1 MVTLLFY
8 LTTSIT
14 IGAMLFI
21 FFKLPEMQ
29 TELKM
34 VIVAGIL
41 GVEALLLRWINKR
54 TKEKL
59 LKKVTI
65 TREWVNTGLVAV
77 VLAWVIM
84 SFIIQAF
91 KIPSGSMMNTFKIG
105 DHIFVAKFIYGIHV
119 PFSKK
124 YVWQIN
130 QPKRGEVIVFQF
142 PVDPKKDFIKRCIG
156 VPGDTI
162 QIKEKR
168 LYVNDKLQE
177 EPYTIHTDEKV
188 YPDSRHLPLMYRSR
202 DNLGPIVVPENS
214 YFVMGDN
221 RDQSYDSRFW
231 GPLERGYIKGK
242 ALFLYWPPKR
252 IRIIR

>member
-1 MVTLLFY
+1 MVTLLYY
-8 LTTSIT
+8 LSTSIT
-14 IGAMLFI
+14 IAMMLFI

-34 VIVAGIL
+34 VIVGGIL
-41 GVEALLLRWINKR
+41 GVEALLLTWINKR

-59 LKKVTI
+59 AKKVTI

-77 VLAWVIM
+77 ALAWVIM

-105 DHIFVAKFIYGIHV
+105 DHIFVAKFIYGIHL
-119 PFSKK
+119 PFSKR
-124 YVWQIN
+124 YIWQIN
-130 QPKRGEVIVFQF
+130 EPKRGEVIVFQF
-142 PVDPKKDFIKRCIG
+142 PDDPKKDFIKRCIG
-156 VPGDTI
+156 VPGDII
-162 QIKEKR
+162 QIKDKR
-168 LYVNDKLQE
+168 LFINEELQE
-177 EPYTIHTDEKV
+177 ETYAIYTDEKV
-188 YPDSRHLPLMYRSR
+188 YPNSRHLALMYRNR
-202 DNLGPIVVPENS
+202 DNLGPIVVPEDS

-252 IRIIR
+252 VRIIR

>member
-1 MVTLLFY
+1 MAQILYY
-8 LTTSIT
+8 LSTGIT
-14 IGAMLFI
+14 IAAVLFI

-34 VIVAGIL
+34 IIVAGIL
-41 GVEALLLRWINKR
+41 GVEALLLRLIAR
-54 TKEKL
+54 EAKEKF
-59 LKKVTI
+59 LKKVNGA
-65 TREWVNTGLVAV
+65 REWVNTGLVAV

-105 DHIFVAKFIYGIHV
+105 DHIFVAKFIYGVHI

-124 YVWQIN
+124 YIFPLQE
-130 QPKRGEVIVFQF
+130 PKRGEIIVFQF
-142 PVDPKKDFIKRCIG
+142 PLDPKKDFIKRCIG

-162 QIKEKR
+162 EIRDKR
-168 LYVNDKLQE
+168 LYVNGEIQE
-177 EPYTIHTDEKV
+177 EEYAIYADEKV
-188 YPDSRHLPLMYRSR
+188 YPNSRQLPVMYRNR
-202 DNLGPIVVPENS
+202 DNLASVVVPENF

-221 RDQSYDSRFW
+221 RDHSYDSRFW
-231 GPLERGYIKGK
+231 GPLDRGSIKGK

-252 IRIIR
+252 IRIIK

>member
-1 MVTLLFY
+1 MAHILYY
-8 LTTSIT
+8 LSTGIT
-14 IGAMLFI
+14 VAAVLFI
-21 FFKLPEMQ
+21 FFRLPEMQ

-34 VIVAGIL
+34 IIVAGIL
-41 GVEALLLRWINKR
+41 GAQTLLLRWINKR
-54 TKEKL
+54 AKEKL
-59 LKKVTI
+59 LKRVNVA
-65 TREWVNTGLVAV
+65 REWVNTGLVAV

-105 DHIFVAKFIYGIHV
+105 DHIFVAKFIYGVHF

-124 YVWQIN
+124 YIFPLQE
-130 QPKRGEVIVFQF
+130 PRRGEIIVFQF
-142 PVDPKKDFIKRCIG
+142 PLDPKKDFIKRCIG

-162 QIKEKR
+162 EIKDKR
-168 LYVNDKLQE
+168 LYVNGEVQE
-177 EPYTIHTDEKV
+177 EEYAIYGDEKV
-188 YPDSRHLPLMYRSR
+188 YPNSRQLPVMYRNR
-202 DNLGPIVVPENS
+202 DNLSPLVVPENS

-221 RDQSYDSRFW
+221 RDHSYDSRFW
-231 GPLERGYIKGK
+231 GPLDRGSIKGK

>member
-1 MVTLLFY
+1 MAQILYY
-8 LTTSIT
+8 LSTGIT
-14 IGAMLFI
+14 VAAVLFI

-41 GVEALLLRWINKR
+41 GVEALLLRLIAKEA
-54 TKEKL
+54 KEKF
-59 LKKVTI
+59 LKRVNVA
-65 TREWVNTGLVAV
+65 REWVNTGLVAV

-105 DHIFVAKFIYGIHV
+105 DHIFVAKFIYGVHI

-124 YVWQIN
+124 YIFPLQE
-130 QPKRGEVIVFQF
+130 PKRGEIIVFQF
-142 PVDPKKDFIKRCIG
+142 PLDPKKDFIKRCIG

-162 QIKEKR
+162 EIKDKK
-168 LYVNDKLQE
+168 LYVNGELQE
-177 EPYTIHTDEKV
+177 EGYAIYEDEKI
-188 YPDSRHLPLMYRSR
+188 YPNSRQLPVMYRNR
-202 DNLGPIVVPENS
+202 DNLASVVVPEKS

-221 RDQSYDSRFW
+221 RDHSYDSRFW
-231 GPLERGYIKGK
+231 GPLDRGSIKGK

>member
-1 MVTLLFY
+1 MVALLY
-8 LTTSIT
+8 YVSTGVT
-14 IGAMLFI
+14 IGTILFI

-34 VIVAGIL
+34 AIVGGIL

-59 LKKVTI
+59 LKSVNI

-124 YVWQIN
+124 YIWQFSE
-130 QPKRGEVIVFQF
+130 PKRGEVIVFQF
-142 PVDPKKDFIKRCIG
+142 PLDSKKDFIKRCIG

-162 QIKEKR
+162 QIRDKR
-168 LYVNDKLQE
+168 LYVNDKSRE
-177 EPYTIHTDEKV
+177 ETYAIHTDEKV
-188 YPDSRHLPLMYRSR
+188 YPNSRRLPLMYGNR

-221 RDQSYDSRFW
+221 RDYSYDSRFW
-231 GPLERGYIKGK
+231 GPLEREYIKGK

>member
-1 MVTLLFY
+1 MVALLY
-8 LTTSIT
+8 YVSTGVT
-14 IGAMLFI
+14 IGTILFI

-34 VIVAGIL
+34 AIVGGIL

-59 LKKVTI
+59 LKSVNI

-105 DHIFVAKFIYGIHV
+105 DHIFVGKFIYGIHV

-124 YVWQIN
+124 YIFPLQG
-130 QPKRGEVIVFQF
+130 PKRGEIIVFQF
-142 PVDPKKDFIKRCIG
+142 PLDPKKDFIKRCIG

-162 QIKEKR
+162 EIKDKR
-168 LYVNDKLQE
+168 LYLNDKSQE
-177 EPYTIHTDEKV
+177 ETYAIHTDEKV
-188 YPDSRHLPLMYRSR
+188 YPNSRHLPVMYGNR

-221 RDQSYDSRFW
+221 RDHSYDSRFW
-231 GPLERGYIKGK
+231 GPLEREYIKGK

>member
-1 MVTLLFY
+1 MALFLYY
-8 LTTSIT
+8 LSTGIT
-14 IGAMLFI
+14 IGAILFI

-41 GVEALLLRWINKR
+41 AIEALLLSSITKR
-54 TKEKL
+54 AKEKL
-59 LKKVTI
+59 LKKVNM

-77 VLAWVIM
+77 VLAWMIM

-105 DHIFVAKFIYGIHV
+105 DHIFVAKFIYGIHI

-124 YVWQIN
+124 YFWPLQE
-130 QPKRGEVIVFQF
+130 PKRGEIIVFQF
-142 PVDPKKDFIKRCIG
+142 PLEPGKDFIKRCIG
-156 VPGDTI
+156 IPGDTVE
-162 QIKEKR
+162 IKDKKV
-168 LYVNDKLQE
+168 YINGKLQE
-177 EPYTIHTDEKV
+177 ETNAIYTDEKV
-188 YPDSRHLPLMYRSR
+188 YPNSVHLPIMYRNR
-202 DNLGPIVVPENS
+202 DNFGPIIVPGNC

-221 RDQSYDSRFW
+221 RDHSYDSRFW
-231 GPLERGYIKGK
+231 GLLERGYIKGK

>member
-1 MVTLLFY
+1 VVPLLFY
-8 LTTSIT
+8 LTTGVS
-14 IGAMLFI
+14 IGAVLFI

-41 GVEALLLRWINKR
+41 SFQTLLLGWIIKKAKNR
-54 TKEKL
+54 L
-59 LKKVTI
+59 LKKVKT

-84 SFIIQAF
+84 AFIIQAF

-105 DHIFVAKFIYGIHV
+105 DHIFVAKFIYGIRI
-119 PFSKK
+119 PFTRN
-124 YVWQIN
+124 YIWEIQE
-130 QPKRGEVIVFQF
+130 PKRDEIIVFQF
-142 PVDPKKDFIKRCIG
+142 PLEPKKDFIKRCIA
-156 VPGDTI
+156 VPGDTVE
-162 QIKEKR
+162 IK
-168 LYVNDKLQE
+168 DK
-177 EPYTIHTDEKV
+177 KV
-188 YPDSRHLPLMYRSR
+188 YINGKLKEQEYAIYADERVYPNYRELPVEYRNR
-202 DNLGPIVVPENS
+202 DNLGPIVIPENS

-221 RDQSYDSRFW
+221 RDHSYDSRFW

-242 ALFLYWPPKR
+242 ALFLYWPLKR